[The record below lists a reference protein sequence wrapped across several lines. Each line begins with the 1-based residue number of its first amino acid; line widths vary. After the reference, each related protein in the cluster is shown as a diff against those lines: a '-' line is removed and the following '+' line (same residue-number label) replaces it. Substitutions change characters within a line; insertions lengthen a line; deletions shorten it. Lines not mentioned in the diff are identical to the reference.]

1 MTPKALA
8 RTLAVLA
15 LAGCDVSYRSDSGNG
30 AIEARGN
37 RIDADLDAEFNM
49 GGVRADFGDGRSEV
63 SAGGATI
70 NAAEGDV
77 RADFRTG
84 ENRAISITTN
94 SQ

>member
-1 MTPKALA
+1 MQPK
-8 RTLAVLA
+8 TLAPTLALLA
-15 LAGCDVSYRSDSGNG
+15 LAGCDVTYTSDSGNG

-37 RIDADLDAEFNM
+37 HVDADLDAEFNM

-63 SAGGATI
+63 SVGGATI

-84 ENRAISITTN
+84 ENRAVSITAN
-94 SQ
+94 GQ

>member
-1 MTPKALA
+1 MRCRALVL
-8 RTLAVLA
+8 TLAPLA
-15 LAGCDVSYRSDSGNG
+15 LAGCDVTYTSESGNG

-37 RIDADLDAEFNM
+37 RVEGKLDAEFNM

-63 SAGGATI
+63 SVGGATI

-84 ENRAISITTN
+84 DNRAISITAN
-94 SQ
+94 GQ

>member
-1 MTPKALA
+1 MRPKAFA
-8 RTLAVLA
+8 PTLAVLA
-15 LAGCDVSYRSDSGNG
+15 LAGCDVTYTSDSGNG

-37 RIDADLDAEFNM
+37 RVEGKLDAEFNM

-63 SAGGATI
+63 SVGGATV

-84 ENRAISITTN
+84 ENRAISITAN